1 MHCRINPP
9 QRWEGLAKAREAI
22 MSLGPVEYIVIGFP
36 GNKFK
41 GDILPALGDLVDN
54 GTIRVMD
61 LAFVSKDAD
70 GSVLAFEFEDLAT
83 EQAEA
88 FAFEKEVGDLLGEE
102 DLEFFA
108 EELEPNTSAAVLVWE
123 NLWARRFAET
133 VREADGILVG
143 YDRIPH
149 EAVQAAIDEAK
160 ATKD

>member
-1 MHCRINPP
+1 
-9 QRWEGLAKAREAI
+9 

-41 GDILPALGDLVDN
+41 GDILPALGDLVKN

-70 GSVLAFEFEDLAT
+70 GSVLAFELEDLAT
-83 EQAEA
+83 EEAEA

-108 EELEPNTSAAVLVWE
+108 DQLEPNTSAAVLVWE
-123 NLWARRFAET
+123 NLWARRFTET
-133 VREADGILVG
+133 LLEADGILVD
-143 YDRIPH
+143 YARIPH

-160 ATKD
+160 ALKD